1 MNRLARLDPI
11 DYLMIG
17 HITRDLIPGGNV
29 VGGTASYSARTA
41 RALGL
46 RVGIVTACESCAD
59 ADELANIP
67 VAGLFADETTTFENI
82 HTPQGRIQR
91 IHQRAPDL
99 DLSLVP
105 EQWRSAPIV
114 HLGPVANEVDP
125 NLVRA
130 FPNAMIGVTPQGW
143 MREWDHDGRVRFT
156 DWLEAE
162 FVLNRA
168 GAAVLS
174 VEDVRSDESYIEEFA
189 THIRILA
196 VTEGASGARIYW
208 NGDVRR
214 FKPPRMAEVDPTG
227 AGDIFATAF
236 FTRLHTT
243 RDPWEAGRFATH
255 LAAFSV
261 QRRGLQGIPTQDEVV
276 AAMTEIIETPDR

>member
-1 MNRLARLDPI
+1 MNRIAPLDPI

-17 HITRDLIPGGNV
+17 HITRDLIPGGNLI
-29 VGGTASYSARTA
+29 GGTASYSARTA

-46 RVGIVTACESCAD
+46 RVGIVTACEECAD
-59 ADELANIP
+59 TDELDRIP
-67 VAGLFADETTTFENI
+67 VAGLLSAETTTFENI
-82 HTPQGRIQR
+82 QTPQGRIQR
-91 IHQRAPDL
+91 IHHRAPDL

-130 FPNAMIGVTPQGW
+130 FPTALIGVTPQGW
-143 MREWDHDGRVRFT
+143 MREWDRDGRVRFT

-174 VEDVRSDESYIEEFA
+174 IEDVGSDESYIEEFA

-196 VTEGASGARIYW
+196 VTEGSAGARVFW
-208 NGDVRR
+208 NGDERR
-214 FKPPRMAEVDPTG
+214 FRPPKMTEVDSTG

-236 FTRLHTT
+236 FTRLYTT
-243 RDPWEAGRFATH
+243 RDPWEAGRFATQ
-255 LAAFSV
+255 LAAYSV
-261 QRRGLQGIPTQDEVV
+261 QRRGLAGIPNQDEIHTV
-276 AAMTEIIETPDR
+276 MTEIIETPDR

>member
-1 MNRLARLDPI
+1 MKRAARLDPI

-17 HITRDLIPGGNV
+17 HITHDLVPGGNV
-29 VGGTASYSARTA
+29 VGGTASYAARMA

-46 RVGIVTACESCAD
+46 RVGIVTACESCTET
-59 ADELANIP
+59 DELDNIP
-67 VAGLFADETTTFENI
+67 VAGLFSDETTTFENI
-82 HTPQGRIQR
+82 QTPQGRIQR
-91 IHQRAPDL
+91 IHNRAPDL

-105 EQWRSAPIV
+105 EEWRSAPIV

-130 FPNAMIGVTPQGW
+130 FPTALIGVTPQGW
-143 MREWDHDGRVRFT
+143 MREWDRDGRVRFT

-162 FVLNRA
+162 FVLQRA

-174 VEDVRSDESYIEEFA
+174 IEDVHSDESYIEDFA
-189 THIRILA
+189 TNIRILA
-196 VTEGASGARIYW
+196 VTEGASGSRIYW
-208 NGDVRR
+208 NGDVKY
-214 FKPPRMAEVDPTG
+214 FKPPKMVELDPTG

-236 FTRLHTT
+236 FTRLYTT

-255 LAAFSV
+255 LAAYSV
-261 QRRGLQGIPTQDEVV
+261 QRRGLEGIPTPDEIQ

>member
-1 MNRLARLDPI
+1 MNRLAPIDPI

-17 HITRDLIPGGNV
+17 HITRDLVPGGSV
-29 VGGTASYSARTA
+29 VGGTASYSARAA

-46 RVGIVTACESCAD
+46 RVGVVTACEDCAE
-59 ADELANIP
+59 AHELDNIP
-67 VAGLFADETTTFENI
+67 VAGLHSDVTTTFENI
-82 HTPQGRIQR
+82 STPQGRIQR
-91 IHQRAPDL
+91 IHNRAPNL

-105 EQWRSAPIV
+105 EQWRSAPII

-130 FPNAMIGVTPQGW
+130 FPTALIGVTPQGW
-143 MREWDHDGRVRFT
+143 MREWDRDGRVRFT
-156 DWLEAE
+156 DWLEAG
-162 FVLNRA
+162 FVLQRA
-168 GAAVLS
+168 SAAVLS
-174 VEDVRSDESYIEEFA
+174 IEDVHSDESYIEEFA

-196 VTEGASGARIYW
+196 VTEGSAGARVYW

-214 FKPPRMAEVDPTG
+214 FRPPIMAENDPTG
-227 AGDIFATAF
+227 AGDIFAAAF
-236 FTRLHTT
+236 FTRLYTT

-261 QRRGLQGIPTQDEVV
+261 QRRGLDGIPTADEIQS
-276 AAMTEIIETPDR
+276 AMTEIIGTPDI